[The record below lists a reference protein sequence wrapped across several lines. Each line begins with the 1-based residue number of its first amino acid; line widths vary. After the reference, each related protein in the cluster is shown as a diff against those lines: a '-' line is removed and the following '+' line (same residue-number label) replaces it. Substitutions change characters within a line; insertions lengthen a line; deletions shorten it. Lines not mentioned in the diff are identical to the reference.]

1 MTDIHMITF
10 ILFIFALALFFLSGW
25 MLLRAMFG
33 VRHPLSVFEM
43 VVFSFALGVGVLD
56 FSMIYM
62 GGRDIPFTG
71 MSVLLA
77 LLAVPLV
84 LLALRIGYERF
95 ARHTGK
101 GTDSVREKGSPF
113 SASHNERLAFLLI
126 VALTIF
132 LRTIFLSDA
141 GLPTATDLG
150 HHMYWSKLIA
160 DSGTLP
166 EYAKREI
173 VTHDGTVS
181 LSDPEPIAD
190 FIIGEH
196 LPFAAIALLS
206 GDSFFSA
213 FPVNTLFLVNLL
225 SVLALFALAVRFAA
239 GFLAEHRVS
248 PFSAGLFVFLFVGPL
263 FAFSSPES
271 KFVSGGVVGN
281 LFGNLFIPLILL
293 SLFRALRERD
303 SRFLAIGIFL
313 SFTLAYTHH
322 LSSLVLLFVFAGIL
336 LSLLALFPRESGALA
351 KRIGRLF
358 LSPYPL
364 VALAFA
370 GIFFTAVAMPTY
382 IETSAVDTAIG
393 APSKSTRTGLSF
405 FQVSDASGAA
415 RASLG
420 IAAILLAFFFRP
432 SRSSAAFAFMLG
444 WGGALL
450 VMALRPHWV
459 FLDIPSNRIGTYL
472 SFPLALLAGLLA
484 ASLPIFLRTAGN
496 GRPASFIPARLF
508 LFGMLVLLGFSTWNG
523 SADNQ
528 SSLPSAG
535 KSKET
540 AEVFHASEYL
550 ASRMAPDDLFLKD
563 HNYLVADAWM
573 KLFFMRGYDYPLSRG
588 FFKRYEDET
597 KPREQCTLL
606 MISTPNLPDGRKCF
620 DELGVNLIAVNP
632 AYDAAQFEKSSS
644 FSRIY
649 AGDHIHL
656 YERK

>member
-1 MTDIHMITF
+1 MLAF
-10 ILFIFALALFFLSGW
+10 ILFISALGAFFLSGW
-25 MLLRAMFG
+25 MLLRAVFG
-33 VRHPLSVFEM
+33 TRHHLSVFEM
-43 VVFSFALGVGVLD
+43 LVFSFAFGVGVLD
-56 FSMIYM
+56 FSMIFM
-62 GGRDIPFTG
+62 GGQGIPFTG
-71 MSVLLA
+71 MSVFLA
-77 LLAVPLV
+77 LLAIPSALF
-84 LLALRIGYERF
+84 ALRTGYESFSQRG
-95 ARHTGK
+95 RNESGP
-101 GTDSVREKGSPF
+101 VREKDSPF
-113 SASHNERLAFLLI
+113 SASRNERFAFLLI
-126 VALTIF
+126 VALTVF

-160 DSGTLP
+160 DSRELP

-173 VTHDGTVS
+173 VTEDGTVS
-181 LSDPEPIAD
+181 LSDPQPIAD

-225 SVLALFALAVRFAA
+225 SVLALFTLAVRFAS
-239 GFLAEHRVS
+239 GFLAAHRVS
-248 PFSAGLFVFLFVGPL
+248 PFSAGLLVLFFVGPL

-293 SLFRALRERD
+293 ALFQALRERD

-322 LSSLVLLFVFAGIL
+322 LSSLVLIFVFAGIL
-336 LSLLALFPRESGALA
+336 VSLLALFPRESGALA
-351 KRIGRLF
+351 RRIGKLF
-358 LSPYPL
+358 VSPYPIA
-364 VALAFA
+364 ALLFA

-405 FQVSDASGAA
+405 LQVSEASGAA

-420 IAAILLAFFFRP
+420 IAAILLALFFRP
-432 SRSSAAFAFMLG
+432 SRSSVAFAFMLG

-450 VMALRPHWV
+450 IMTLRPHWV

-472 SFPLALLAGLLA
+472 SFPLALLAGLLS
-484 ASLPIFLRTAGN
+484 ASLPTLLRTPGN
-496 GRPASFIPARLF
+496 GVSASFIPGRLF

-540 AEVFHASEYL
+540 AEVFHASDYL
-550 ASRMAPDDLFLKD
+550 ASRTDQGDILLKD
-563 HNYLVADAWM
+563 HNYLTADAWI

-588 FFKRYEDET
+588 FFKRYEDEV

-606 MISTPNLPDGRKCF
+606 MISTPNLPEGRKCF
-620 DELGVNLIAVNP
+620 DGLGVNLVAVNP

-649 AGDHIHL
+649 AGDHIHI
-656 YERK
+656 YERKK